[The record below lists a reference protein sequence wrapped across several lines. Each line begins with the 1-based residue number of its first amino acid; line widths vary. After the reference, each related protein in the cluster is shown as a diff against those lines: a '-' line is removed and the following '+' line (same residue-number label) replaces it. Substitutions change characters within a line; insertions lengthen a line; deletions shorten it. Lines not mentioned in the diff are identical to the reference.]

1 MIDTRLL
8 IAAGVTP
15 TYDPDKDQDLFFLA
29 MEKTETRIA
38 VNSALAVISK
48 PFSRF
53 FHYGTN
59 IGEAFEEVVGK
70 RFTEIIPKNL
80 PDYNKKGK
88 RIKDKKNPIYTSYY
102 KKHNLKPS
110 NFDWLFYGS
119 DGKIYR
125 LEVKVI
131 RAIESKEKADD
142 GEKLYQIQ
150 TPQWERALTFA
161 QGSGGN
167 GTFQQTKPEF
177 CDYVMGIVIYADQ
190 VDFYI
195 VPSTEINK
203 EENIIQATE
212 VDPKSGKKSKGITGH
227 LILKPQHGKA
237 EKNSNG
243 TYKEGHLVLAQL
255 DSYKK
260 ISVYNEK
267 DLLTSDSLTKYIY
280 DSNI

>member
-1 MIDTRLL
+1 MIDTKLL
-8 IAAGVTP
+8 IAAGIIP
-15 TYDPDKDQDLFFLA
+15 TYNPYKDQELFFLA
-29 MEKTETRIA
+29 MENPETRVK
-38 VNSALAVISK
+38 VNSALEEITK

-59 IGEAFEEVVGK
+59 VGEAFEEVVGRK
-70 RFTEIIPKNL
+70 FNKEIIPKKI
-80 PDYNKKGK
+80 PAFHKKTGK
-88 RIKDKKNPIYTSYY
+88 PVDPTPNPIYTEYY
-102 KKHNLKPS
+102 KEHKLKAS
-110 NFDWLFYGS
+110 NFDWLFYGT

-131 RAIESKEKADD
+131 RAIEGKEKEED

-177 CDYVMGIVIYADQ
+177 CDYVMGIVVYADQ

-195 VPSTEINK
+195 VPSADINK
-203 EENIIQATE
+203 EENIIPAI
-212 VDPKSGKKSKGITGH
+212 KKKGISGH

-237 EKNSNG
+237 EKNANG

-255 DSYKK
+255 SDYKK
-260 ISVYNEK
+260 LSVFNEQE
-267 DLLTSDSLTKYIY
+267 LLITDNIAKYI
-280 DSNI
+280 I